1 MQKILKLLINIFIWN
16 IVLRMSII
24 QKVLISLLLLV
35 VVQNVSLC
43 PADSITFE
51 TFDKIAED
59 ALQFKSATSD
69 VFYRLAE

>member
-1 MQKILKLLINIFIWN
+1 
-16 IVLRMSII
+16 MSII